1 MLADEAQELS
11 TMASEPAAWMD
22 EFRPKLRWFA
32 TVKLLSSR
40 RLERAGHND
49 PDEPDRIEAE
59 WFAAHGSAQ
68 TQFWARFN
76 QVAASNGFIRPK
88 VGLAHLESRI
98 DTWLARCWPTF
109 VAIGMLILVLRRYS
123 GRQGD
128 SITRERTKA

>member
-1 MLADEAQELS
+1 
-11 TMASEPAAWMD
+11 MASEPAAWMD

-68 TQFWARFN
+68 TQFCKRPRFPGSSA
-76 QVAASNGFIRPK
+76 QA
-88 VGLAHLESRI
+88 
-98 DTWLARCWPTF
+98 D
-109 VAIGMLILVLRRYS
+109 RRQS
-123 GRQGD
+123 
-128 SITRERTKA
+128 A